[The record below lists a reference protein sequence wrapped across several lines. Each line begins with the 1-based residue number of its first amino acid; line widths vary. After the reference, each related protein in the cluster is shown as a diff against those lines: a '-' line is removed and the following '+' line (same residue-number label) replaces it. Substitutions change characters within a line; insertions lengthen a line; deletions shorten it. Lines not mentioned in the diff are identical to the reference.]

1 MKAQLPLRFELR
13 DDYRL
18 DTFVP
23 GTNGALCARLLALGS
38 AANTGSDAGSDN
50 RLGDMLWLYGAQ
62 GSGKTHLLQATVAEL
77 APARLASTDHYEI
90 AYFPARQIAVADA
103 VDALEGSERY
113 ALLCID
119 DVDCWLGVAAVEQE
133 LVRRYQERRQAGLH
147 LLLSANRPPGE
158 YAMAVADWAS
168 RARGAEVFRLAELS
182 DDDKLAVLEARASR
196 LGLVLGGA
204 TSTYLLRH
212 GPRSLPAML
221 DVLAQADKLAMAE
234 QRNLTVPLL
243 KKVLQAQS

>member
-1 MKAQLPLRFELR
+1 
-13 DDYRL
+13 
-18 DTFVP
+18 
-23 GTNGALCARLLALGS
+23 
-38 AANTGSDAGSDN
+38 
-50 RLGDMLWLYGAQ
+50 MLWLYGAQ
-62 GSGKTHLLQATVAEL
+62 GSGKTHLLQATVAEFV
-77 APARLASTDHYEI
+77 PAQPANSSFEVG
-90 AYFPARQIAVADA
+90 YFPARQIRAVDA

-119 DVDCWLGVAAVEQE
+119 DVDSWLGVAAVEQE

-147 LLLSANRPPGE
+147 LLLSANKPPGE
-158 YAMAVADWAS
+158 TAMVVSDWAS

-182 DDDKLAVLEARASR
+182 DDDKLKVLKARASR
-196 LGLVLGGA
+196 LGLLLGGA
-204 TSTYLLRH
+204 TATFLLRH

-221 DVLAQADKLAMAE
+221 DVLTQADKLAMAE